1 MRTYYAISASP
12 LMKTPLIVSSA
23 LFCALSLMATAEIRC
38 SASDLIFDSIE
49 PSLKAFADDRGVV
62 VSVDGIGSLPA
73 LERLRSDEIDLAII
87 AFPEN
92 EPVPREEFSVLAF
105 AYNAAI
111 VAVNARNPIEEI
123 SIGELGGVY
132 GANEEF
138 NFNTWGILAS
148 CCGAVEISSQFQV
161 WPAIVSPSS
170 SSATPYSRGR

>member
-1 MRTYYAISASP
+1 M
-12 LMKTPLIVSSA
+12 L
-23 LFCALSLMATAEIRC
+23 
-38 SASDLIFDSIE
+38 DLIFDSIE

-62 VSVDGIGSLPA
+62 VSVDGIGSLS

-92 EPVPREEFSVLAF
+92 EPVLAKSLVFSLLRIMQLSSPLTP
-105 AYNAAI
+105 AI
-111 VAVNARNPIEEI
+111 RSKRLVSASLVESMARMK
-123 SIGELGGVY
+123 SLTLTLG
-132 GANEEF
+132 
-138 NFNTWGILAS
+138 GILAS